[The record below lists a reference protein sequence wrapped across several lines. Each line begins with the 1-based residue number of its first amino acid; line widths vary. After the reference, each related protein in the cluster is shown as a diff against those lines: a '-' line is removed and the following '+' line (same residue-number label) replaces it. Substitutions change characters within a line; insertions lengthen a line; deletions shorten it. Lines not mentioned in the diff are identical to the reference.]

1 MTAREAD
8 FNDPAFPLEL
18 TVNLIG
24 TGGVAGLACTVAI
37 RLAGSAGFYLDWA
50 TNTFKNAGWVT
61 QFEPMTDIGNGDYEA
76 ILPVALLGFT
86 QLTPLPVVLVAEY
99 HSPGAPTTGGLD
111 HDEVTVSELR
121 PDAKLAR
128 QYNTNKLTALAP
140 GQLTLFEDDGVT
152 VQSVQVLLDAFG
164 NPIVNKANVPAIR
177 GHV

>member
-8 FNDPAFPLEL
+8 YNDPAFPLEL
-18 TVNLIG
+18 TVNQ
-24 TGGVAGLACTVAI
+24 TNVGGVAGLACTVAI
-37 RLAGSAGFYLDWA
+37 RLAGSAGFYLDWS

-61 QFEPMTDIGNGDYEA
+61 QFQPMTDIGNGDYEA
-76 ILPVALLGFT
+76 ILPVAALGFT
-86 QLTPLPVVLVAEY
+86 TLTPLPVVLVAEY
-99 HSPGAPTTGGLD
+99 HSPGAPVTGGLD

-140 GQLTLFEDDGVT
+140 GQLQLFADDGVS
-152 VQSVQVLLDAFG
+152 VQSTQTLLDAFG
-164 NPIVNKANVPAIR
+164 NPIINKPSVPAIR